1 MFPNPCL
8 KVSSL
13 NETIMRVSYF
23 MHIFEMM
30 HFWGP
35 GGLPRTGEVKSK
47 STKFVIFMQKLA
59 KTKIIFWVYS
69 TFLFNANTRAYKVI
83 RFIRKRG
90 DSRFTE

>member
-35 GGLPRTGEVKSK
+35 GGLLLKLKSFFGFIQLFCLMQTQGPTRSSDLLEKGGILGSLNK
-47 STKFVIFMQKLA
+47 SL
-59 KTKIIFWVYS
+59 
-69 TFLFNANTRAYKVI
+69 
-83 RFIRKRG
+83 
-90 DSRFTE
+90 